1 MSWEQD
7 IPEPAEA
14 GAPKPPAP
22 NVLRAGKEALL
33 FFPRLVQLLYRL
45 ARDPEVPRQ
54 AKAVLGFTVV
64 YLLSPIDIIPDFIPV
79 LGYLDDLYIVVLAVS
94 FVLESAGEAKVR
106 QHWTGSQD
114 VIEVVNRVNTL
125 LWRVLPASI
134 MKKIRARFDQAQA
147 EPDRYVREADRAE
160 EILLKED
167 EYRWVEEETKEQ
179 PQ

>member
-1 MSWEQD
+1 VSEESEV
-7 IPEPAEA
+7 PESAE
-14 GAPKPPAP
+14 GSPPQPVKPGL
-22 NVLRAGKEALL
+22 LRAGKEALL

-45 ARDPEVPRQ
+45 ARDPEVPGR
-54 AKAVLGFTVV
+54 AKAVLGFAVA
-64 YLLSPIDIIPDFIPV
+64 YLLSPIDIIPDFIPI
-79 LGYLDDLYIVVLAVS
+79 LGHLDDLYIVALAIG
-94 FVLESAGEAKVR
+94 FVLDSAGEEKVR

-134 MKKIRARFDQAQA
+134 MKKIRGRFDEAQA
-147 EPDRYVREADRAE
+147 HPDRYVREADRAE

-167 EYRWVEEETKEQ
+167 EYRWVEEDTKEQ

>member
-1 MSWEQD
+1 MSDERD
-7 IPEPAEA
+7 VSTPAE
-14 GAPKPPAP
+14 GGPVPPP
-22 NVLRAGKEALL
+22 SPGLLRAGKEALL

-45 ARDPEVPRQ
+45 ARDPEVPRP
-54 AKAVLGFTVV
+54 AKAVLGFAVV
-64 YLLSPIDIIPDFIPV
+64 YLLSPIDIIPDFIPI
-79 LGYLDDLYIVVLAVS
+79 LGYLDDLYIVALAIS

-134 MKKIRARFDQAQA
+134 MKKIRRRFDEAQA
-147 EPDRYVREADRAE
+147 DPDRYVPEADRAE

>member
-1 MSWEQD
+1 MDGEED
-7 IPEPAEA
+7 ILQPAE
-14 GAPKPPAP
+14 GASPQPVKPDL
-22 NVLRAGKEALL
+22 LRAGKEALL

-45 ARDPEVPRQ
+45 ARDPEVPRP

-79 LGYLDDLYIVVLAVS
+79 LGYLDDLYIVALAVS

-134 MKKIRARFDQAQA
+134 MKKIRARFDEAQA
-147 EPDRYVREADRAE
+147 DPDRYVREADRAE

-167 EYRWVEEETKEQ
+167 EYRWAEEETKEQ